1 MRTWFEPKDVA
12 TQHRLR
18 RTVAGMRTRALAIV
32 LTAGL
37 LAGLSGMPS
46 GAVNVGQDRVVS
58 ANPADGTP
66 WVNNGRVYALTTIG
80 TTMYVGG
87 TFTQVQEANAST
99 YPRRYLFAFD
109 TTTGAI
115 SKTFKPTLDG
125 SVNALATDGTSLF
138 VGGDFATVNGTPHR
152 RLVALNP
159 SGATVGAFSGDVT
172 AGSTVDDLVV
182 ANGLLYVAGA
192 FTQLNG
198 AARSGLAAVDPASG
212 SLAAGVNVAFT
223 GLHNNGTS
231 HVAKIDVSPNGA
243 TLVAVGNFTTVAGQP
258 REQMAMLDLA
268 GQSASLSTWATSRFV
283 MQCSSKFDTY
293 IRDIDI
299 DPTGTYVAVGTTGA
313 YFGGV
318 GSNTLCDSVSRWEL
332 GRTGGSQQPTWVDYA
347 GGDTTWSV
355 TATGAAIYT
364 GGHYRWYNNPYAG
377 DTVGPGTIKRH
388 AIAALDPVNGM
399 PLSWNPGRSPGEGVF
414 IMISTSDGLWVGS
427 DTNQIGGEY
436 HPRLAFFP
444 LAGGTTVPVPT
455 VAALPG
461 ELYSLPSGACPSLD
475 PSILY
480 RVNAAGPS
488 LPSLDC
494 GPGWSDDTAGTS
506 PYRNSGSS
514 ATTWSGVPTIDATV
528 PFTTPA
534 AIFGTERW
542 DGSTNPEM
550 QWDFAVPAGRH
561 VRVRLYFA
569 DRCSC
574 TTAVGSRVFDVAIDG
589 TLVLD
594 NWDANASVG
603 HNVGTMRAV
612 DVTSDGSVTIAFA
625 HGANNPQVNGLEL
638 LDLDATPVTS
648 GGQLWLAHRGFNG
661 VAAGTRT
668 QQSSSIDWSRAR
680 GAFFANGKVYYGW
693 DDGKFY
699 RRTFNGTSF
708 GSAKVVSTNGLV
720 PGYFPIPS
728 VTGMFLQDGRLYYTV
743 RGDDRLYDR
752 YFSLESNAVGAV
764 TFVASAPGSGFDWG
778 SVRGLTLA
786 GGSLYLARADGTL
799 WSASWTPGLEH
810 GTPVGGSLAL
820 VSSDPAQQWA
830 ARGMFVRNP

>member
-1 MRTWFEPKDVA
+1 MRQRALLIV
-12 TQHRLR
+12 L
-18 RTVAGMRTRALAIV
+18 VAGLVAG
-32 LTAGL
+32 LTAV
-37 LAGLSGMPS
+37 PT
-46 GAVNVGQDRVVS
+46 GAVNTLQDRVVS

-66 WVNNGRVYALTTIG
+66 WVTNGRVYALVQIG

-87 TFTQVQEANAST
+87 TFTQAQEANAST
-99 YPRRYLFAFD
+99 YPRAYLFAFD

-115 SKTFKPTLDG
+115 SRTFKPTLDAP
-125 SVNALATDGTSLF
+125 VNALATDGTSLF
-138 VGGDFATVNGTPHR
+138 VGGDFTTVNGATHR
-152 RLVALNP
+152 RLVALDA
-159 SGATVGAFSGDVT
+159 SGAPIASFAADVT
-172 AGSTVDDLVV
+172 TGATVDDLVV
-182 ANGLLYVAGA
+182 ANGLVYLAGA
-192 FTQLNG
+192 FTQIDG
-198 AARSGLAAVDPASG
+198 VARSGLAAVDPVSG

-243 TLVAVGNFTTVAGQP
+243 TLVAVGNFTTVGGQP
-258 REQMAMLDLA
+258 REQMALLDLA
-268 GQSASLSTWATSRFV
+268 GQTASVSSWATARFV
-283 MQCSSKFDTY
+283 MQCASKFDTY

-299 DPTGTYVAVGTTGA
+299 DPTGTYVVVGTTGA
-313 YFGGV
+313 FYGGV
-318 GSNTLCDSVSRWEL
+318 NANTLCDSVSRWEL
-332 GRTGGSQQPTWVDYA
+332 GRAGGSQQPTWVDYA

-355 TATGAAIYT
+355 TATGTAIYT

-414 IMISTSDGLWVGS
+414 IMLATADGLWVGD

-455 VAALPG
+455 VATLPG

-494 GPGWSDDTAGTS
+494 GPDWSDDTASSS
-506 PYRNSGSS
+506 PYRNTGSNT
-514 ATTWSGVPTIDATV
+514 TTWSGLPALDATV
-528 PFTTPA
+528 PAMTPA
-534 AIFGTERW
+534 GMFGTERW
-542 DGSTNPEM
+542 DAGTSPEM
-550 QWDFAVPAGRH
+550 QWDFPVTVGRH

-574 TTAVGSRVFDVAIDG
+574 TNGTGSRVFDVAIDG
-589 TLVLD
+589 ATVLD

-603 HNVGTMRAV
+603 HNVGTMRAF
-612 DVTSDGSVTIAFA
+612 DVTSDGSVTIEFA
-625 HGANNPQVNGLEL
+625 HGVNNPEINGIEL
-638 LDLDATPVTS
+638 LDKDATPVTA
-648 GGQLWLAHRGFNG
+648 GGQLWTAHRTFDG
-661 VAAGTRT
+661 ATAGART
-668 QQSSSIDWSRAR
+668 QQASAIDWSRAR
-680 GAFFANGKVYYGW
+680 GAFFSNGKVYYGW

-708 GSAKVVSTNGLV
+708 GSAKLISTNGLV

-728 VTGMFLQDGRLYYTV
+728 ATGMFLQDGRLYYTV

-752 YFSLESNAVGAV
+752 YFSLESSAVGAV

-786 GGSLYLARADGTL
+786 GGTLYLARADGTL
-799 WSASWTPGLEH
+799 WSAGWTPGLEH
-810 GTPVGGSLAL
+810 GTPVGGSLVL
-820 VSSDPAQQWA
+820 VSADPAQQWA
-830 ARGMFVRNP
+830 SRGMFVRNP